1 MAATATEIVEAM
13 KRMAALVEAMTRKR
27 VARIARYASYA
38 NTEIV
43 PPLVSVLFFLVSVLF
58 FLMFFQFYAPGNNG
72 PATAMQGAVLNL
84 PCTED
89 DSWRMVNF
97 FWQGLAKY
105 DTLRSVFWVGNFVAF
120 AGWAFDT
127 ATDGAKFA
135 DWVDKRRFGGAG
147 ARIVQGV
154 QDFFTRTA
162 NSCPLFRRASGVV
175 QKLCNLGYLAY
186 FVDGKF
192 CLVGTGVVQV
202 VTHVPG
208 VFPVVFKL
216 AANLL
221 DRSFSLAAPLSVAL
235 VLVFVGYN
243 HKFFQSQLCR
253 SRSTVA
259 EFFQFFHAL
268 MIAHTGRHS

>member
-1 MAATATEIVEAM
+1 MATEIVEAM

-43 PPLVSVLFFLVSVLF
+43 PPLVSVLF

-243 HKFFQSQLCR
+243 HKFFQSQLRR

-259 EFFQFFHAL
+259 ECFHAA
-268 MIAHTGRHS
+268 MITHTGRHS

>member
-120 AGWAFDT
+120 AGSAFDT
-127 ATDGAKFA
+127 ATEGAKFL
-135 DWVDKRRFGGAG
+135 DWVDKRYFGGAG
-147 ARIVQGV
+147 AGRVQGV

-162 NSCPLFRRASGVV
+162 NSCPLFLRRFPRRVSGVV
-175 QKLCNLGYLAY
+175 QKLCNLGYRAYIRDGQLCLAM
-186 FVDGKF
+186 
-192 CLVGTGVVQV
+192 TGLVQV
-202 VTHVPG
+202 VTRVPG
-208 VFPVVFKL
+208 VFSIIEGISPRL
-216 AANLL
+216 PPA
-221 DRSFSLAAPLSVAL
+221 STSL
-235 VLVFVGYN
+235 VLCLLFSSLQQI
-243 HKFFQSQLCR
+243 FW
-253 SRSTVA
+253 TVV
-259 EFFQFFHAL
+259 
-268 MIAHTGRHS
+268 T